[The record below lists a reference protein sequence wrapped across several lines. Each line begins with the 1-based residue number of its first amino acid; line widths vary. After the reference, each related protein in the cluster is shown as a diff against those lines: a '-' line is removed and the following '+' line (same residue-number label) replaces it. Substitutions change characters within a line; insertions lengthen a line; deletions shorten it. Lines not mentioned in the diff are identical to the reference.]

1 MGILSLSS
9 KLQER
14 ESSADSS
21 VSKVKTML
29 LLLLRVK
36 SLKSPLTRPSFTL
49 TTLTTTTTTSA
60 TPTVSRS
67 RRRSSSSS
75 PTRTRTSG
83 QDSYEFSRRSALSS
97 LSPSSS
103 PSKDIPCIETMYPS
117 CPPLS
122 SDSITSSTHL
132 TQLTAKLP
140 PGTFL
145 KSPPLGGESLYTIRG
160 RVMGKRLAGKGM
172 LFLDVLPPFSKET
185 APSSSSGSS
194 LKSLGSETVKDS
206 PENTPCQVILK
217 STEYSG
223 SGPAP
228 DVLIHHL
235 GLGDLVHVRGSLGKT
250 HKGQPSLLVRSLT
263 LLAPCLTLL
272 PDKHKGLL
280 DKVRF
285 DLIQTLLPPP
295 WEHDSSP
302 SLKIIKELRYKN
314 RAMDMIVNPQ
324 TLKTLST
331 RSKLIKTLRD
341 QLHSKGFMELE
352 TPILSP
358 SAGGALAKPFTT
370 QGSASF
376 LNKNTSSPLYLRIA
390 PELYLKQL
398 VIGGLPRVFEI
409 GKQFR
414 NEGILYARSVFLYAR
429 SAFLFCMREAHS
441 YICKPKEK
449 ITCAKRISELD
460 EKHARS
466 AYLDE
471 KFRNK
476 EQLIPYLL
484 KNRNRWN
491 ALP

>member
-1 MGILSLSS
+1 
-9 KLQER
+9 
-14 ESSADSS
+14 
-21 VSKVKTML
+21 ML

-36 SLKSPLTRPSFTL
+36 SLKSPPLTRPSFTL
-49 TTLTTTTTTSA
+49 TTTS
-60 TPTVSRS
+60 VSG
-67 RRRSSSSS
+67 RRSSSSS
-75 PTRTRTSG
+75 PPTRTRASG

-97 LSPSSS
+97 LSS

-122 SDSITSSTHL
+122 SITSSSHL

-145 KSPPLGGESLYTIRG
+145 KSPPPPPPHSGEESLYGLRG

-172 LFLDVLPPFSKET
+172 LFLDVLPPFSQET
-185 APSSSSGSS
+185 APSSLESS
-194 LKSLGSETVKDS
+194 LKSLESETVKDS
-206 PENTPCQVILK
+206 QENTPCQVILK

-285 DLIQTLLPPP
+285 QIPPP
-295 WEHDSSP
+295 SHHDSSP
-302 SLKIIKELRYKN
+302 SLKMIKELRYKN

-341 QLHSKGFMELE
+341 QLHAQGFMELE

-370 QGSASF
+370 QGSAPP
-376 LNKNTSSPLYLRIA
+376 LNKNTSPLYLRIA

-414 NEGILYARSVFLYAR
+414 NEGILYARSAFLYAR
-429 SAFLFCMREAHS
+429 SAFLHTFVNQ
-441 YICKPKEK
+441 EK
-449 ITCAKRISELD
+449 K
-460 EKHARS
+460 
-466 AYLDE
+466 
-471 KFRNK
+471 
-476 EQLIPYLL
+476 
-484 KNRNRWN
+484 
-491 ALP
+491 